1 MKLCF
6 CTALLV
12 LTAFVVSTPALAGP
26 SCTVRPNHPNC
37 QPSDV
42 DPGPVY
48 KVTFSDIATGTAA
61 YDGIFTTPGKLDG
74 EEAGLNANGNGPNE
88 VKLNL
93 HYFLTAALGTQDIA
107 TCFPNE
113 KLNGSIQMQDNSESG
128 GDINR
133 VGYIWVHAFDASGE
147 NMQYAI
153 DLFGVGNWWAV
164 PLLPS
169 GEYQESKRKV
179 THWEL
184 RRTKKKNVNTCVS
197 NGLVA
202 VADSGLPLEV
212 TVKESLSGNP
222 YYPQEKA
229 D

>member
-6 CTALLV
+6 RIALLV
-12 LTAFVVSTPALAGP
+12 LTAYAVSTPLLAGP

-37 QPSDV
+37 QSSDV

-48 KVTFSDIATGTAA
+48 KVTFSSIATGTDA
-61 YDGIFTTPGKLDG
+61 YAGIFTTPGTLDG
-74 EEAGLNANGNGPNE
+74 EESGLNANGNGPNE

-93 HYFLTAALGTQDIA
+93 HDFLIAALGAEDIA
-107 TCFPNE
+107 TCFPDE
-113 KLNGSIQMQDNSESG
+113 KLNGSIQMQDNSQSG

-133 VGYIWVHAFDASGE
+133 VGYIWVHAFDASGD

-153 DLFGVGNWWAV
+153 DLFNVTDTWDL

-169 GEYQESKRKV
+169 GENEVSKRKV

-184 RRTKKKNVNTCVS
+184 RRTKKKNVSECVS

-202 VADSGLPLEV
+202 VAENGLALEV

-222 YYPQEKA
+222 YYP
-229 D
+229 

>member
-6 CTALLV
+6 RNVLLG
-12 LTAFVVSTPALAGP
+12 LIAFVVSIPAMAGP
-26 SCTVRPNHPNC
+26 SCDVRPNHPNC

-42 DPGPVY
+42 APGPVY
-48 KVTFSDIATGTAA
+48 KVTFSNIPTGTAA
-61 YDGIFTTPGKLDG
+61 YDGIFTTPGTLDG
-74 EEAGLNANGNGPNE
+74 EESGLNANGNGPNE

-93 HYFLTAALGTQDIA
+93 HDFLIAALGTEDIA
-107 TCFPNE
+107 TCFPDV
-113 KLNGSIQMQDNSESG
+113 KLNGSIQMQDNSQSG

-133 VGYIWVHAFDASGE
+133 VGYIWVHAFDANQN

-153 DLFGVGNWWAV
+153 DLFNVADTWDL

-169 GEYQESKRKV
+169 GENEVSKRAV

-184 RRTKKKNVNTCVS
+184 RRTKKKNVNECVS

-202 VADSGLPLEV
+202 VAETGLQLEV

-222 YYPQEKA
+222 YYPQ
-229 D
+229 